1 MPTLTVEL
9 ENISPKIRQ
18 FLKTQRGMLINGK
31 WVDAKSGADSTFHVY
46 NPATGEV
53 LATVAAGNHADV
65 DLAVK
70 AVRRALEQG
79 LWSRMTLAN
88 EAS

>member
-1 MPTLTVEL
+1 
-9 ENISPKIRQ
+9 
-18 FLKTQRGMLINGK
+18 MLI
-31 WVDAKSGADSTFHVY
+31 KSGADNTFHVY

-53 LATVAAGNHADV
+53 LATVAAGDHTDV